1 MNVKNIERNGNK
13 ATIVVEI
20 DKELME
26 SGVNK
31 AYMKARKQ
39 IMVPGF
45 RKGKAPRKMIEAM
58 YGAHVFYED
67 GLEEIF
73 PEVYQFAVLDQG
85 VKAIGRPSLEDMQ
98 ISEDNLVSLTLS
110 TEVYPEVT
118 LGQYKGLE
126 IEKAAAEVTDAQ
138 VQAELDRMAQ
148 NVASSETVERAAEM
162 GDTANI
168 DFEGFDNGVAFE
180 GGKGEG
186 FDLKLGSGQF
196 VPGFEEQ
203 VVGMTAGEEKDIN
216 ITFPEDYK
224 ADLAGKA
231 VVFHVKLN
239 KVTVTTLPEL
249 DDEFAK
255 DVSEFET
262 LEELKADIRA
272 KALENAEKQLQSAF
286 ENAAVEKAAEMGDT
300 ANIDFEGFDNGV
312 PFDGGKGDNFDLKL
326 GSGQF
331 VPGFEEQ
338 VVGMTAGEEKDI
350 NITFPENYTAELAG
364 KAVVFHVKLNKVTVT
379 TVPALDDE
387 FAKDVSEFETLE
399 ELKADIRAKALENAE
414 KQAKTAFENAAVEKA
429 AELTT
434 VDMPKAL
441 IESELDNQ
449 MERFA
454 YQLQMSGY
462 SMEQYA
468 KMMGGDVSTMRNAF
482 RPAAEKQAKINVT
495 LAKIVEVE
503 GITVSDE
510 DMNAEFE
517 ALAKQYELEVEKV
530 KEMVEAEEVKA
541 SLENRKVVK
550 LIVDSATAVA
560 PKAE

>member
-1 MNVKNIERNGNK
+1 MNVKSIERNGNE

-26 SGVNK
+26 SGINK
-31 AYMKARKQ
+31 AYMKARKS
-39 IMVPGF
+39 IRIPGF
-45 RKGKAPRKMIEAM
+45 RPGKAPRKMIEAM

-73 PEVYQFAVLDQG
+73 PEVYDFAVLNQDL
-85 VKAIGRPSLEDMQ
+85 KAIGRPNLTDMQ
-98 ISEDNLVSLTLS
+98 ISEENIVTLTLT

-126 IEKAAAEVTDAQ
+126 VEKAEATVTDAQ
-138 VQAELDRMAQ
+138 VEAELNRMQQ
-148 NVASSETVERAAEM
+148 NVASTETAEKAAEM

-168 DFEGFDNGVAFE
+168 DFEGFDAGVPFA
-180 GGKGEG
+180 GGKGEN

-203 VVGMTAGEEKDIN
+203 VVGMTAGEEKDID
-216 ITFPEDYK
+216 ITFPEDY
-224 ADLAGKA
+224 AAELAGKA

-272 KALENAEKQLQSAF
+272 KALEAAEKQLQSAF
-286 ENAAVEKAAEMGDT
+286 ENAAIEKAAE
-300 ANIDFEGFDNGV
+300 N
-312 PFDGGKGDNFDLKL
+312 
-326 GSGQF
+326 
-331 VPGFEEQ
+331 
-338 VVGMTAGEEKDI
+338 
-350 NITFPENYTAELAG
+350 
-364 KAVVFHVKLNKVTVT
+364 
-379 TVPALDDE
+379 
-387 FAKDVSEFETLE
+387 
-399 ELKADIRAKALENAE
+399 
-414 KQAKTAFENAAVEKA
+414 
-429 AELTT
+429 TT

-441 IESELDNQ
+441 VESELDTQ

-468 KMMGGDVSTMRNAF
+468 QMMGGDLNTMRNAF
-482 RPAAEKQAKINVT
+482 RPQAEKQAKISVT
-495 LAKIVEVE
+495 LEKIVEVE
-503 GITVSDE
+503 GLEVTE
-510 DMNAEFE
+510 AEIE
-517 ALAKQYELEVEKV
+517 AECETLAKQYEREVAKI
-530 KEMVEAEEVKA
+530 KEMVPMNELTESLKVRKA
-541 SLENRKVVK
+541 TKV
-550 LIVDSATAVA
+550 IVDSAVAVA

>member
-1 MNVKNIERNGNK
+1 MNVKSIEKNGNQ

-26 SGVNK
+26 KGVNA

-39 IMVPGF
+39 IMIPGF

-73 PEVYQFAVLDQG
+73 PEVYQFAVVEQD
-85 VKAIGRPSLEDMQ
+85 VKAIGRPSLTDMD
-98 ISEDNLVSLTLS
+98 INEENIVTLTLT

-126 IEKAAAEVTDAQ
+126 IEQAPVEVTDAQ
-138 VQAELDRMAQ
+138 VEAELDRMAQ
-148 NVASSETVERAAEM
+148 NVASTET
-162 GDTANI
+162 
-168 DFEGFDNGVAFE
+168 
-180 GGKGEG
+180 
-186 FDLKLGSGQF
+186 
-196 VPGFEEQ
+196 
-203 VVGMTAGEEKDIN
+203 
-216 ITFPEDYK
+216 
-224 ADLAGKA
+224 
-231 VVFHVKLN
+231 
-239 KVTVTTLPEL
+239 
-249 DDEFAK
+249 
-255 DVSEFET
+255 
-262 LEELKADIRA
+262 
-272 KALENAEKQLQSAF
+272 
-286 ENAAVEKAAEMGDT
+286 VEKAAEMGDT

-379 TVPALDDE
+379 SVPALDDE

-399 ELKADIRAKALENAE
+399 ELKADIRAKALENAQN
-414 KQAKTAFENAAVEKA
+414 QAKSAFENAAVEKA

-441 IESELDNQ
+441 VESELDNQ

-468 KMMGGDVSTMRNAF
+468 QMMGGDVSTMRNAF

-495 LAKIVEVE
+495 LAKIVEAE
-503 GITVSDE
+503 GITVSDDE
-510 DMNAEFE
+510 VNEEYE

-530 KEMVEAEEVKA
+530 KTMVPVEEVKA
-541 SLENRKVVK
+541 SLENRKVIK
-550 LIVDSATAVA
+550 LIVDSAVAVA

>member
-1 MNVKNIERNGNK
+1 MNVKSIEKNGNQ

-26 SGVNK
+26 KGVNA

-39 IMVPGF
+39 IMIPGF

-73 PEVYQFAVLDQG
+73 PEVYQYAVVEQD
-85 VKAIGRPSLEDMQ
+85 VKAIGRPSLTDMD
-98 ISEDNLVSLTLS
+98 INEDNIVTLTLT

-126 IEKAAAEVTDAQ
+126 IEQAPVEVTDAQ
-138 VQAELDRMAQ
+138 VEAELNRMAQ
-148 NVASSETVERAAEM
+148 NVASTET
-162 GDTANI
+162 
-168 DFEGFDNGVAFE
+168 
-180 GGKGEG
+180 
-186 FDLKLGSGQF
+186 
-196 VPGFEEQ
+196 
-203 VVGMTAGEEKDIN
+203 
-216 ITFPEDYK
+216 
-224 ADLAGKA
+224 
-231 VVFHVKLN
+231 
-239 KVTVTTLPEL
+239 
-249 DDEFAK
+249 
-255 DVSEFET
+255 
-262 LEELKADIRA
+262 
-272 KALENAEKQLQSAF
+272 
-286 ENAAVEKAAEMGDT
+286 VEKAAEMDDT

-350 NITFPENYTAELAG
+350 NITFPEDYTAELAG

-399 ELKADIRAKALENAE
+399 ELKTDIRAKALENAQ
-414 KQAKTAFENAAVEKA
+414 KQADSAFENAAIEKA

-441 IESELDNQ
+441 IEAELDNQ

-530 KEMVEAEEVKA
+530 KEMVAAEEVKA
-541 SLENRKVVK
+541 SLENRKVIK